1 MQAVQTGRQDMEGRY
16 RKARQLEL
24 QGTTR
29 VQADTYG
36 ARPEGPAQPAALRA
50 KGGWLARP
58 PNPTLHTRNCDLAQ
72 VNEQAACRV
81 SCKQG
86 M

>member
-16 RKARQLEL
+16 RTARQLE
-24 QGTTR
+24 
-29 VQADTYG
+29 
-36 ARPEGPAQPAALRA
+36 QPAALRA

-58 PNPTLHTRNCDLAQ
+58 PNTTLHTRNCDLAQ
-72 VNEQAACRV
+72 VNEQAARRV